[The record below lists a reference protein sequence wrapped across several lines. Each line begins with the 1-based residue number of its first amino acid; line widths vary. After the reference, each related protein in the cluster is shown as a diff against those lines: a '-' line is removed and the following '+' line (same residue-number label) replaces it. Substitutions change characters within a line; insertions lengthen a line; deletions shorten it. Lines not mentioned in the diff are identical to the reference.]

1 MKAKGGADKG
11 VFDLKKTI
19 KLPMKL
25 LIIQYFLGLRQC
37 ANSVMF
43 QQVQPPMRFNCGVGV
58 EMRRIF
64 LVELSAWV
72 HLILRID
79 WTSASLGSMFR
90 AMAAFL
96 K

>member
-11 VFDLKKTI
+11 VFDLKNHDQAADE
-19 KLPMKL
+19 L
-25 LIIQYFLGLRQC
+25 LIIQYFFGVRQC

-43 QQVQPPMRFNCGVGV
+43 QQVQPPMRFNCGVGQ

-72 HLILRID
+72 HLILNIG
-79 WTSASLGSMFR
+79 WTWASLGSMFR
-90 AMAAFL
+90 AMAAF
-96 K
+96 

>member
-1 MKAKGGADKG
+1 
-11 VFDLKKTI
+11 
-19 KLPMKL
+19 MKL
-25 LIIQYFLGLRQC
+25 LIIQYFYGVRQC

-43 QQVQPPMRFNCGVGV
+43 PQVQPPKRLSYGVGE

-64 LVELSAWV
+64 LVELSAWG

-96 K
+96 KRRARDMGEHWMPI